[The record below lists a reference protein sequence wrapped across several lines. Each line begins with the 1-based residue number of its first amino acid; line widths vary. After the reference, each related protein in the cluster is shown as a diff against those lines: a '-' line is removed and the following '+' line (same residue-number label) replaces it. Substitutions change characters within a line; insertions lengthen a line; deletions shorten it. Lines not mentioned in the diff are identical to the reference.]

1 MGIQLSEVTPLGGL
15 SRETTQNVA
24 NALWEEAERNMQ
36 LDENARAIGGGVYLD
51 KEAVDRVLERYK
63 PFGAGEQNNIQH
75 LKAAGWLEDIGGG
88 RYSPTDLVGQ
98 IGVAPKEPRM
108 TFAEACDQI
117 KGLRSRLAAAPNEI
131 NGIRVNHVFLFGSG
145 VRDNNPRN
153 TIGDLDLAVDFS
165 FDARYDGMTELQ
177 RREHAKTAWGSIID
191 NGGDTRLGFRP
202 LKPIAHE
209 VVTNNERP
217 DRQFGIMRLWSSERP
232 GSSSL
237 NEAEIA
243 AIEAREARTVAT
255 EQRARAIAEIR
266 GRTGGRLGGVLGLL
280 IPPAVGAAIG
290 VGAFLG
296 SFDFAH
302 AKEEGSA
309 AAGDT
314 GYLLGG
320 SQPGFPRSSLY
331 KAMGYVADKAGELVQ
346 GKVEPVKL
354 SDNQQQR
361 PSPPIAKP

>member
-177 RREHAKTAWGSIID
+177 RREHAKTAWGRRW
-191 NGGDTRLGFRP
+191 NLG
-202 LKPIAHE
+202 A
-209 VVTNNERP
+209 
-217 DRQFGIMRLWSSERP
+217 
-232 GSSSL
+232 
-237 NEAEIA
+237 
-243 AIEAREARTVAT
+243 
-255 EQRARAIAEIR
+255 
-266 GRTGGRLGGVLGLL
+266 GGRRD
-280 IPPAVGAAIG
+280 P
-290 VGAFLG
+290 
-296 SFDFAH
+296 SH
-302 AKEEGSA
+302 THQSC
-309 AAGDT
+309 
-314 GYLLGG
+314 
-320 SQPGFPRSSLY
+320 R
-331 KAMGYVADKAGELVQ
+331 
-346 GKVEPVKL
+346 
-354 SDNQQQR
+354 QQ
-361 PSPPIAKP
+361 SK